1 MRVHSFLRPVDT
13 LGRWMESR
21 ALQTKQ
27 KLSKKIL
34 GSCIEVCTLIVEEQ
48 VQRAGYGGLGRAD
61 VARNDVLQKF
71 QLASI
76 DICHSEGTVNSQE
89 RI

>member
-1 MRVHSFLRPVDT
+1 MNSFLRPEDT
-13 LGRWMESR
+13 LGRWMESS

-34 GSCIEVCTLIVEEQ
+34 GSCIEVCTLMWGQQ

-61 VARNDVLQKF
+61 IARNDVLQMF

-76 DICHSEGTVNSQE
+76 DICHSEGTVNSQK